1 MPTMSTQKEAY
12 YLAVDNTD
20 YPQNMKKY
28 IKKLI
33 SNCAS
38 PEEIFQLTLFYL
50 YNCQTA
56 QLPAQLKT
64 VLKKD

>member
-1 MPTMSTQKEAY
+1 MQDLSLSKEAY
-12 YLAVDNTD
+12 YRAVDNTD
-20 YPQNMKKY
+20 YSQEQKLY

-38 PEEIFQLTLFYL
+38 SAEIFQLTLYYL

-56 QLPAQLKT
+56 
-64 VLKKD
+64 